1 MAKNRVEDLETTVA
15 ELEST
20 INGLTEELVETKE
33 RLRQLE
39 QHVDGDVPSGATPR
53 RTEPADEGVDAEGAT
68 GDTGVEVETADPA
81 ESEAQ
86 PEDVAEAASEAD
98 KETEPESEDQDDG
111 DSGLGDD
118 IIVA

>member
-20 INGLTEELVETKE
+20 INGLTEELVEAKE
-33 RLRQLE
+33 RIRQLE
-39 QHVDGDVPSGATPR
+39 QHVDGDVPSGATP
-53 RTEPADEGVDAEGAT
+53 TDPPAAEGVEAGGAT
-68 GDTGVEVETADPA
+68 GDTGVEVETAPPE

-86 PEDVAEAASEAD
+86 PEEVAEAASEAD
-98 KETEPESEDQDDG
+98 KETEPESDDQDDG

>member
-39 QHVDGDVPSGATPR
+39 QHVDGDVPSGTTTR
-53 RTEPADEGVDAEGAT
+53 RTQADEGVDAEGAT
-68 GDTGVEVETADPA
+68 GDTGVEVETADPT

-98 KETEPESEDQDDG
+98 KDAEPESDDQDDG